1 MFDLSKVTQSIV
13 FGNGEV
19 WNFLDYVVN
28 RELGGLLSYTQ
39 KNDYLGKN
47 FINNFNGGFER
58 RYGYNDI
65 TNTESYA
72 IDRTRG
78 GLRGS
83 PRGFGGNMGE
93 LYEVPETF
101 NSELKFITKKEY
113 VEMQRKIRGLNLIKK
128 SDSNYIQYVPEFYA
142 GEVSDEYK
150 TTNLS
155 SKNLGDDVDIR
166 YIEDINAL
174 KQYTL
179 LDFGIKA
186 KDASD
191 RYLKIV
197 KNKIRNNSL
206 FPGLYH
212 YIIESYNGTE
222 PISLSEDRYKV
233 RKINEEGRIYKV
245 LKPLLSVASE
255 KREQSSPEER
265 KLLTKYF
272 EGSLNPDG
280 YKVTVNDEGYGE
292 VLIDTKKHVL
302 SEYINKNNGLYAYY
316 SEERKK
322 YKSSLEGIKNP
333 WGNKSLWNN
342 ENSYGVEF
350 KEKGQEYYSV
360 NEENKYNGDAQ
371 ISILYNGG
379 GHSKFVDNTRVY
391 DFYQEKEGVGNLSL
405 KSTSVVDG
413 SSVSLSDYNSAS
425 RLLQKTNK
433 LFSEG
438 KIQSL
443 VNRFHTDIKEGYDE
457 LTTSYDETY
466 GISRGR
472 NLLSRDGNGKVIV
485 DKSYGYENPYCR
497 TWTAHYQYS
506 KLKDRIRPFVK
517 DGESISIKDTQ
528 SNYGDLRPKNG
539 SDLLNKHSV
548 LGANGYVNIT
558 PTHNNNTIKNF
569 MFSIENLAW
578 RDIKKDVLSK
588 EQQGPRGGRIMWFP
602 PYNLKFTENVNVNWN
617 TNTFIGRGEDI
628 YTYINTTR
636 SGTLDFTLLIDHPS
650 VLNKWRGT
658 GSVDDKIKKEQE
670 LLRFFAGCENLNDS
684 LPPVEKE
691 EVEEKEIEQSP
702 TTTPEPKSDTKK
714 IAYVMFFPNLY
725 SGYNNARS
733 DIEKSIE
740 TLSKYNKGGVIS
752 DRDKDYEKQNVGKH
766 NEQCNGLTSS
776 DYDETMIRNILF
788 GGDDKVEIKY
798 FDDLLDIQ
806 SNIKGDEIFGFKG
819 GKCEIST
826 IEVKGFASSHG
837 TDAIN
842 KVLCKRRRE
851 TIKLIMKHVSSYFSG
866 MEYRDND
873 KGCII
878 SVQKVDGRNSVNAKD
893 AKLARAA
900 YAIVE
905 IKWSEEN
912 TATPAVNEEA
922 ESSVNGVELDSQDE
936 KANVEESTNVQT
948 SVTVEDGVYTYDN
961 EYLYFSEI
969 DNDSLIHKNIVDKVR
984 YFDPAFHSITPEGFN
999 ARLTFLH
1006 QCTRQGPT
1014 DMGDTK
1020 SSYVDFA
1027 GNLSFGRAPYC
1038 VLRIGDFFNTKIC
1051 IDSISITYDNN
1062 GVQWDLNPEGIGV
1075 QPMFANVSISFKF
1088 IGGQDISNPIERLQ
1102 NAVTANYYANASVYS
1117 RHADNEK
1124 EYYNA
1129 TDNKFHSK

>member
-19 WNFLDYVVN
+19 WNFLDYAVN

-72 IDRTRG
+72 IDRVWG

-83 PRGFGGNMGE
+83 PHGFGGNMGE

-101 NSELKFITKKEY
+101 NSELKFITKQEN

-128 SDSNYIQYVPEFYA
+128 SDSDYIQYAPESYA
-142 GEVSDEYK
+142 GELNDDWKKTNIETLQMGDLVDLYKEKTNSTKYTLDEVADSVGKFRSLMNTKVEVGKGTDVANDEIYKGFSVSSAHPISQYNI
-150 TTNLS
+150 TTKVNDRTFIKLDT
-155 SKNLGDDVDIR
+155 LDDVAFIKRDSLNYTIGDR
-166 YIEDINAL
+166 YTKYASKLIILNDNV
-174 KQYTL
+174 TWN
-179 LDFGIKA
+179 
-186 KDASD
+186 SD
-191 RYLKIV
+191 RFNI
-197 KNKIRNNSL
+197 
-206 FPGLYH
+206 F
-212 YIIESYNGTE
+212 
-222 PISLSEDRYKV
+222 D
-233 RKINEEGRIYKV
+233 INEEKHLSSNSDVYASLQKRGGIY
-245 LKPLLSVASE
+245 
-255 KREQSSPEER
+255 REYTS
-265 KLLTKYF
+265 
-272 EGSLNPDG
+272 N
-280 YKVTVNDEGYGE
+280 
-292 VLIDTKKHVL
+292 
-302 SEYINKNNGLYAYY
+302 
-316 SEERKK
+316 
-322 YKSSLEGIKNP
+322 LEGIKAP
-333 WGNKSLWNN
+333 WNENGRFWSNKS
-342 ENSYGVEF
+342 SYGVDY
-350 KEKGQEYYSV
+350 KEKGEEEYIV
-360 NEENKYNGDAQ
+360 GATNTFEGEVKINPEF
-371 ISILYNGG
+371 NGG
-379 GHSKFVDNTRVY
+379 ANSQFVDKQNTRTY
-391 DFYQEKEGVGNLSL
+391 YFYQEKEGDGNLSL

-433 LFSEG
+433 LFREG
-438 KIQSL
+438 KIHSL
-443 VNRFHTDIKEGYDE
+443 VNRFHTVIEGGYDE

-472 NLLSRDGNGKVIV
+472 NLLSKDSNGKVIV
-485 DKSYGYENPYCR
+485 DKSSGYENPYCR

-539 SDLLNKHSV
+539 SDLLNTHSV

-558 PTHNNNTIKNF
+558 PTHNNNTIKNY

-658 GSVDDKIKKEQE
+658 GSVDDKFKKEQE

-691 EVEEKEIEQSP
+691 EVEETEIEQNQ

-733 DIEKSIE
+733 DIEKCIE
-740 TLSKYNKGGVIS
+740 TLSKYNKGVTIS
-752 DRDKDYEKQNVGKH
+752 DRDNDYNNQNVGEH
-766 NEQCNGLTSS
+766 NKQSIGLTSN

-788 GGDDKVEIKY
+788 GGDEKVEIKY

-806 SNIKGDEIFGFKG
+806 SNIKGDEIFGFRG

-837 TDAIN
+837 GDAVN
-842 KVLCKRRRE
+842 KALCKRRRE

-878 SVQKVDGRNSVNAKD
+878 SVQKVDGRNDVNAKD

-912 TATPAVNEEA
+912 TATPSVDEEA

-936 KANVEESTNVQT
+936 KVNVEENTNVQT

-969 DNDSLIHKNIVDKVR
+969 DNDSLIHKNIIDKVR

-1014 DMGDTK
+1014 DMGDSK

-1088 IGGQDISNPIERLQ
+1088 IGGQDISKPIERLQ

-1129 TDNKFHSK
+1129 TDNKFYSK

>member
-72 IDRTRG
+72 IDRVWG

-83 PRGFGGNMGE
+83 PHGFGGNMGE

-101 NSELKFITKKEY
+101 NSELKFITKQEN

-128 SDSNYIQYVPEFYA
+128 SYNDYIQYAPESYA
-142 GEVSDEYK
+142 GELNDDWKDTNIETLQMGDLVDLYKEK
-150 TTNLS
+150 TTSTKYTLDDIFHSATLYRGLMNTKIEVGKGTDVANDEIYSQFSVS
-155 SKNLGDDVDIR
+155 SAHPISQYSITTKVKDRTFTKLDTLDDVASIKR
-166 YIEDINAL
+166 ESLN
-174 KQYTL
+174 YTIGDKYTKYASKL
-179 LDFGIKA
+179 ITLNDNVTWN
-186 KDASD
+186 SD
-191 RYLKIV
+191 RFNI
-197 KNKIRNNSL
+197 
-206 FPGLYH
+206 F
-212 YIIESYNGTE
+212 
-222 PISLSEDRYKV
+222 D
-233 RKINEEGRIYKV
+233 INEEKH
-245 LKPLLSVASE
+245 LSSNSDVYASLQ
-255 KREQSSPEER
+255 KRGGVYR
-265 KLLTKYF
+265 
-272 EGSLNPDG
+272 
-280 YKVTVNDEGYGE
+280 
-292 VLIDTKKHVL
+292 
-302 SEYINKNNGLYAYY
+302 EYTSN
-316 SEERKK
+316 
-322 YKSSLEGIKNP
+322 LEGIKAP
-333 WGNKSLWNN
+333 WNENGRFWSNKS
-342 ENSYGVEF
+342 SYGVDY
-350 KEKGQEYYSV
+350 KEKGEEEYIV
-360 NEENKYNGDAQ
+360 GATNTFEGEVKINPEF
-371 ISILYNGG
+371 NGG
-379 GHSKFVDNTRVY
+379 ANSQFVGKQNTRTY
-391 DFYQEKEGVGNLSL
+391 YFYEEKEGEEVPSNVNG
-405 KSTSVVDG
+405 SVIDG
-413 SSVSLSDYNSAS
+413 SAVSLSDYNSAS

-433 LFSEG
+433 LFREG
-438 KIQSL
+438 KIHSL
-443 VNRFHTDIKEGYDE
+443 VNRFHTDIKGVYNE

-472 NLLSRDGNGKVIV
+472 NLLSRDKKGNVIV
-485 DKSYGYENPYCR
+485 DKSSGYENPYCR

-517 DGESISIKDTQ
+517 DGEIISIKDTQ

-539 SDLLNKHSV
+539 SDLLNTHSV

-650 VLNKWRGT
+650 ILNKWGGT
-658 GSVDDKIKKEQE
+658 VNASDKIKKEEE

-684 LPPVEKE
+684 LPPENKE
-691 EVEEKEIEQSP
+691 EVEEKEVEQSP
-702 TTTPEPKSDTKK
+702 STTPEPKSDTKK

-740 TLSKYNKGGVIS
+740 TLSKYNKGAVIS
-752 DRDKDYEKQNVGKH
+752 DRDNDYNKQNVGEH
-766 NEQCNGLTSS
+766 NKQSIGLTSN

-788 GGDDKVEIKY
+788 GGDEKVEIKY

-806 SNIKGDEIFGFKG
+806 SNIKGDEIFGFRG

-837 TDAIN
+837 GDAVN
-842 KVLCKRRRE
+842 KALCKRRRE

-878 SVQKVDGRNSVNAKD
+878 SVQKVDGRNDVNAKD

-912 TATPAVNEEA
+912 TATPSVDEEA

-936 KANVEESTNVQT
+936 KVNVEENTNVQT

-969 DNDSLIHKNIVDKVR
+969 DNDSLIHKNIIDKVR

-1014 DMGDTK
+1014 DMGDSK

-1088 IGGQDISNPIERLQ
+1088 IGGQDISKPIERLQ

-1129 TDNKFHSK
+1129 TDNKLYSK